1 MHSRFRSVTHVF
13 GEDFVSVIKAN
24 VTPCKGRE
32 LVVELLPGSH
42 NWKEFY
48 EQYSLNIAGLVPNPH
63 VKDKS
68 QMTVNHCWRFIKRS
82 DLPLYDDKCGDSWC
96 AKEISGETYDKSD
109 NDCVLLLKHLVNS
122 ESLSQPPLIVL
133 PEAFRSRLQQPVKVL
148 PRNLLAD
155 RAKKEFLRTAELV
168 EQDPWLLTKAAN
180 ALRGWDANER
190 QSWPPVPLPDWWF
203 STEGRKVGVVPNPEG
218 WEKYAPGPVRNVTVA
233 PAPPAPVPGE
243 PKRRGRKR
251 KADKQGMEGQSGADA
266 EVYEG
271 KAAVSGAS
279 VAVPAPPKE
288 DLQDMIAG
296 RGSEG
301 VMEEEKVPVMPA
313 FPTRSTFA
321 GRTRTGTQQ
330 YQEQWDSRRTAYYSS
345 VPSTFWKD
353 HFERQYWTL
362 CSSLKDPEGAMK
374 QFLEDIG
381 FKPLPRPPAAL
392 PNEPSASA
400 KVQGKPKAKA
410 APKRGHPHR
419 KPACKAVAKP
429 KPKGRPRGKKAQH
442 INET

>member
-1 MHSRFRSVTHVF
+1 M
-13 GEDFVSVIKAN
+13 
-24 VTPCKGRE
+24 
-32 LVVELLPGSH
+32 
-42 NWKEFY
+42 
-48 EQYSLNIAGLVPNPH
+48 
-63 VKDKS
+63 
-68 QMTVNHCWRFIKRS
+68 
-82 DLPLYDDKCGDSWC
+82 
-96 AKEISGETYDKSD
+96 
-109 NDCVLLLKHLVNS
+109 
-122 ESLSQPPLIVL
+122 
-133 PEAFRSRLQQPVKVL
+133 
-148 PRNLLAD
+148 
-155 RAKKEFLRTAELV
+155 
-168 EQDPWLLTKAAN
+168 
-180 ALRGWDANER
+180 
-190 QSWPPVPLPDWWF
+190 
-203 STEGRKVGVVPNPEG
+203 
-218 WEKYAPGPVRNVTVA
+218 RNVTVA